1 MEAVLSQADRTQVD
15 LRDLSARMEAL
26 QRITGRPEFDP
37 LIIGFKRAH
46 RLSEKEQWDRKPV
59 DPALFGHQAEA
70 DLYQALQTAKQQ
82 FAACM
87 EQGDYGGALDVFVRM
102 KEPIDAFFA
111 GVMVNADDPAIR
123 GNRLSLLKDVDEMFI
138 SFADFSQIMVQGS

>member
-1 MEAVLSQADRTQVD
+1 MKAI
-15 LRDLSARMEAL
+15 SAIAA
-26 QRITGRPEFDP
+26 QPEFDP

-46 RLSEKEQWDRKPV
+46 RLCEKEQWDRKPV

-70 DLYQALQTAKQQ
+70 DLYQILQTANQQ
-82 FAACM
+82 FTASM
-87 EQGDYGGALDVFVRM
+87 EQGDYGGALDVLVRM

-123 GNRLSLLKDVDEMFI
+123 GNRLSLLKDVDEMFMA
-138 SFADFSQIMVQGS
+138 FADFSQIMVQGS